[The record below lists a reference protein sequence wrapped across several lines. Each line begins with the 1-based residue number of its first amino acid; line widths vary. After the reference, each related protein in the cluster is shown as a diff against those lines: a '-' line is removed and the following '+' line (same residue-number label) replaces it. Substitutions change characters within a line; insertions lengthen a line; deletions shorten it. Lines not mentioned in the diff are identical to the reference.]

1 MFFPILGRFADSK
14 IFWMKQVRT
23 EVVVVYTTH
32 YAKMVMLVW
41 KNIFFFLKA
50 FNEMPDYICFLFRIQ
65 ITKLNNGLKQTD
77 FLCESVVS
85 SANDVQWICYFKFFP
100 HSFISFLGTNNP
112 HTHPH
117 TIFTVR
123 KTYYDFAESNWCRCT
138 VLEEHGRR
146 AACNTK
152 VIPLNTHQVIY
163 HYVGQNLSWNRS
175 QIVRLHTCLR
185 YKSNL
190 ALNSLL

>member
-1 MFFPILGRFADSK
+1 
-14 IFWMKQVRT
+14 MKK
-23 EVVVVYTTH
+23 Y
-32 YAKMVMLVW
+32 
-41 KNIFFFLKA
+41 FFFKA

-100 HSFISFLGTNNP
+100 HSLLSFLGTNNP

-117 TIFTVR
+117 KNFTVR
-123 KTYYDFAESNWCRCT
+123 KTYFDFTQSNWCLCK

-146 AACNTK
+146 ATCNTIA
-152 VIPLNTHQVIY
+152 VYTHQAIY
-163 HYVGQNLSWNRS
+163 QCDEQNLSWNRT
-175 QIVRLHTCLR
+175 I
-185 YKSNL
+185 SNYIK
-190 ALNSLL
+190 